1 MSARKK
7 LYEIT
12 TIEGEVVEPSIS
24 IQEASKFLGRTVDSL
39 YLAAMEG
46 RKVAGKYRIGP
57 VDVELS
63 KEKDRKLLLEYDL
76 TRLQIIK
83 RARSGKAKQV
93 EDDLY
98 PASGKG
104 TDMNKR
110 IRKKKYKELWHENP
124 PKWLKLL
131 KCRITRYKPREIHT
145 TLIFP
150 LKFQKQRWRNSIKY
164 FWELRENKHIRKT
177 QIIL

>member
-46 RKVAGKYRIGP
+46 RKVAGKYRIRP

-83 RARSGKAKQV
+83 RAIGV
-93 EDDLY
+93 ELNGM
-98 PASGKG
+98 S
-104 TDMNKR
+104 NC
-110 IRKKKYKELWHENP
+110 N
-124 PKWLKLL
+124 
-131 KCRITRYKPREIHT
+131 
-145 TLIFP
+145 
-150 LKFQKQRWRNSIKY
+150 
-164 FWELRENKHIRKT
+164 
-177 QIIL
+177 

>member
-24 IQEASKFLGRTVDSL
+24 IQEASKFLGRKVDSL

-46 RKVAGKYRIGP
+46 RKVAGKYRISP

-76 TRLQIIK
+76 
-83 RARSGKAKQV
+83 ARMAVIGAAAAKGDIYGNV
-93 EDDLY
+93 
-98 PASGKG
+98 S
-104 TDMNKR
+104 
-110 IRKKKYKELWHENP
+110 
-124 PKWLKLL
+124 
-131 KCRITRYKPREIHT
+131 
-145 TLIFP
+145 
-150 LKFQKQRWRNSIKY
+150 
-164 FWELRENKHIRKT
+164 
-177 QIIL
+177 

>member
-12 TIEGEVVEPSIS
+12 TIEGEVVEPSIL

-46 RKVAGKYRIGP
+46 RKVAGKYRIRP

-63 KEKDRKLLLEYDL
+63 EEKDRKLLLEYDL

-93 EDDLY
+93 GDDLY

-104 TDMNKR
+104 
-110 IRKKKYKELWHENP
+110 
-124 PKWLKLL
+124 
-131 KCRITRYKPREIHT
+131 
-145 TLIFP
+145 
-150 LKFQKQRWRNSIKY
+150 
-164 FWELRENKHIRKT
+164 
-177 QIIL
+177 QI